1 MKVRPTWTD
10 AAGNGYYRGSDGKFY
25 YGNVKNGYL
34 RETIQERNARL
45 AKERNVQIQKQKQ
58 AEARQAGNVSPQPS
72 AGEKWGSLF
81 GGIATILVGIAAF
94 AATVALMGA
103 LMVIAAIGGVICVAI
118 GIVIIWGRAYSIVP
132 QIFSQFGVNPGTV
145 LLVLPMLLSLVVF
158 LVLLWKTFSRH
169 KLYALHLLIAYAVLF
184 LPYAVLQCGGLQTL
198 AQGLATPGMVVYAL
212 LNTAGSCG
220 IFPAVALCLFH
231 MLDRKVMEKRQSETR
246 MAAAKFCTRCGA
258 PVNGQ
263 KGLYCERCGARLER

>member
-1 MKVRPTWTD
+1 M
-10 AAGNGYYRGSDGKFY
+10 
-25 YGNVKNGYL
+25 
-34 RETIQERNARL
+34 
-45 AKERNVQIQKQKQ
+45 QIQKQKQ

-246 MAAAKFCTRCGA
+246 VAAAKFCTRCGA

-263 KGLYCERCGARLER
+263 KDLYCERCGARLER

>member
-1 MKVRPTWTD
+1 M
-10 AAGNGYYRGSDGKFY
+10 
-25 YGNVKNGYL
+25 
-34 RETIQERNARL
+34 Q
-45 AKERNVQIQKQKQ
+45 
-58 AEARQAGNVSPQPS
+58 
-72 AGEKWGSLF
+72 
-81 GGIATILVGIAAF
+81 
-94 AATVALMGA
+94 
-103 LMVIAAIGGVICVAI
+103 
-118 GIVIIWGRAYSIVP
+118 
-132 QIFSQFGVNPGTV
+132 V

-263 KGLYCERCGARLER
+263 KDLYCERCGARLER

>member
-1 MKVRPTWTD
+1 
-10 AAGNGYYRGSDGKFY
+10 
-25 YGNVKNGYL
+25 
-34 RETIQERNARL
+34 
-45 AKERNVQIQKQKQ
+45 
-58 AEARQAGNVSPQPS
+58 
-72 AGEKWGSLF
+72 
-81 GGIATILVGIAAF
+81 
-94 AATVALMGA
+94 
-103 LMVIAAIGGVICVAI
+103 MVIAAIGGVICVAI

-169 KLYALHLLIAYAVLF
+169 KLYVLHLLIAYAVLF

-231 MLDRKVMEKRQSETR
+231 MLDKKVMEKRQSEAR
-246 MAAAKFCTRCGA
+246 ASAAKFCTRCGA

-263 KGLYCERCGARLER
+263 EGLYCGKCGARLER